1 MSPKLLDVSFL
12 VDAEGKGE
20 AALCVLS
27 LLTRDACLVPGLP
40 VGRVQM
46 DKLPAPLLW
55 TVKAKYLAAFGG
67 GVEPEEG
74 MVRVSKSPATHGIV
88 KVAINKLT
96 RGTKGRPRDCKQ
108 CCSVNQMDT
117 FWKLEIPAKRI
128 RA

>member
-1 MSPKLLDVSFL
+1 
-12 VDAEGKGE
+12 
-20 AALCVLS
+20 
-27 LLTRDACLVPGLP
+27 
-40 VGRVQM
+40 M

-88 KVAINKLT
+88 EVAINKLT
-96 RGTKGRPRDCKQ
+96 RGTKGPPRDCKQ

-117 FWKLEIPAKRI
+117 FWKLEIPAKKI
-128 RA
+128 RAKPMIVSFVVTHTCQFCTSNLLSRTVQPQ